1 MVQKSDSGTP
11 PEGPRD
17 PFAPPSKDA
26 PDRPWQP
33 RQPQHPQDSQHSGHS
48 GHSGHPGQHRN
59 DERGW
64 ATETPP
70 DEQGGDSEDGP
81 QDGRPP
87 RPVVPPPHPWSPG
100 YQGQQPPRPL
110 YSPAPQ
116 APRFDPTDPVQRRA
130 RYALLSGMW
139 GIFFLI
145 LGVPYITLLLASLAL
160 YWAISSLRGT
170 AKTPTSALDGT
181 GVGAGT
187 AGPAGPFPGAPP
199 APTAPTAPGAPPAP
213 PGYGMPGYHPGY
225 VPPYQTRPQ
234 VPAAMGGLI
243 AAIVGLAMVATVF
256 GVQLYYKSFYDCQN
270 NALTKAAYNSCAT
283 TVTPK
288 PPQWLVQIGG

>member
-33 RQPQHPQDSQHSGHS
+33 RRPQHPQDPQHP
-48 GHSGHPGQHRN
+48 GHPGHAGHPQH

-70 DEQGGDSEDGP
+70 EEQGEQGEDAP

-87 RPVVPPPHPWSPG
+87 RPVVPPPRPWSPG
-100 YQGQQPPRPL
+100 YQGQQPPRLP

-116 APRFDPTDPVQRRA
+116 GPRFDPSDPVQRRA

-181 GVGAGT
+181 AGAAT
-187 AGPAGPFPGAPP
+187 PVPGPPP
-199 APTAPTAPGAPPAP
+199 APTAPPVPGPPPAT
-213 PGYGMPGYHPGY
+213 PGYGMPAYHAGY

-243 AAIVGLAMVATVF
+243 AAIVGLAMVAAVF

-270 NALTKAAYNSCAT
+270 NALTKAAYASCAT